1 MNDLSSLSRRSFLL
15 TGAALSAPL
24 LHAQQ
29 QTDFLTELSSYQ
41 DIKGKLPDYL
51 RALAHEKLAERKRVI
66 ASLKTPE
73 DVAKRKAL
81 VRSTIEAAIG
91 GFPEKTPLNPKVVG
105 TIQKDGYKIEKII
118 FESQPGFFVTAS
130 LYVPTRG
137 DGPFPGVL
145 YPLGHELGGKSH
157 DAWQRMLVTLA
168 RNGYVAI
175 TWDPAGQGERAQ
187 IYDPDFNQRTLIRST
202 TEHTVLGVE
211 CLLAGDNFAR
221 YTIWDGIRALDYLL
235 SRPEVDTS
243 RIACTGNSG
252 GGTHTSYIS
261 ALEDRIHVAAPSC
274 YLTGWGK
281 LIETIGPQDA
291 EQVLLPWI
299 AAGLD
304 HGDFPLAFAPR
315 PFLMLT
321 AIRDFFSIVGAR
333 EVFAEAKQ
341 VYGIFGAEDKIDK
354 AEVDRG
360 HGYHQ
365 PNRIRAYEW
374 FAKWLKK
381 ELYKDGEP
389 DVEVLEFEDLAC
401 TPTGRVASSIGG
413 ETVFTLNKKR
423 VDSFD
428 PKLPKVTSSGDLGA
442 FQKQVRERA
451 ARRSGFDQEKRT
463 VSSESYG
470 DITRQGY
477 RIEKLLLR
485 SRPEIPVPA
494 LFFSP
499 HTRSRKPA
507 VVYVHGRGKS
517 AEAAPGGE
525 IEWFVRQG
533 LAVLALDPRGM
544 GETDRVDDRN
554 GSDFPRY
561 FGDYE
566 SAMTSFLLAK
576 SLVGMRA
583 SDILAGVDWLSE
595 RGEVLPN
602 RIAIVG
608 KGKAA
613 VPALYAAA
621 FDERIAAA
629 AFEDMLASYRTVTDN
644 RINRDVL
651 ENVVIGALREYDLPD
666 LAAVIAPR
674 PVRLI
679 NPVDQ
684 LGMRLW
690 PEKAAQAYE
699 RAASVHATAG
709 GKLQVL
715 RRKTEAGPET
725 VYADLI

>member
-1 MNDLSSLSRRSFLL
+1 MNTSRRSFCLQAA
-15 TGAALSAPL
+15 GAALAAGPL
-24 LHAQQ
+24 RAQSE
-29 QTDFLTELSSYQ
+29 TDFLTGLSSFE
-41 DIKGKLPDYL
+41 DLKEKLPEHL
-51 RALAHEKLAERKRVI
+51 RELAFERLAERKRAI
-66 ASLKTPE
+66 AALKTPE
-73 DVAKRKAL
+73 DVAKRKAYI
-81 VRSTIEAAIG
+81 RKTIEEAMG

-105 TIQKDGYKIEKII
+105 TIEKDGYKIEKII
-118 FESQPGFFVTAS
+118 FESQPKFFVTAS

-137 DGPFPGVL
+137 EGRFPGVL
-145 YPLGHELGGKSH
+145 YPLGHEQGGKSH

-168 RNGYVAI
+168 RNGYVALA
-175 TWDPAGQGERAQ
+175 WDPLGQGERAQ
-187 IYDPDFNQRTLIRST
+187 IFDEDFNQRKLIRST
-202 TEHTVLGVE
+202 TEHSVLGVQ
-211 CLLAGDNFAR
+211 CLLAGDNVAR

-281 LIETIGPQDA
+281 LLETIGPQDA

-304 HGDFPLAFAPR
+304 HADFPIAFAPR
-315 PFLMLT
+315 PFLMLS
-321 AIRDFFSIVGAR
+321 AVRDFFSIVGAR
-333 EVFAEAKQ
+333 ATFAEARQ
-341 VYGIFGAEDKIDK
+341 VYGLFGAEDKI
-354 AEVDRG
+354 AMEEVDRG

-365 PNRIRAYEW
+365 PNRIKAYEW
-374 FAKWLKK
+374 FAKWLKN
-381 ELYKDGEP
+381 ELYNGGEP
-389 DVEVLEFEDLAC
+389 EVDVLEFEDLAC
-401 TPTGRVASSIGG
+401 TPTGRVANSLGG
-413 ETVFTLNKKR
+413 ETVFTLNRQR
-423 VDSFD
+423 VESFD
-428 PKLPKVTSSGDLGA
+428 PKLPRVGSQGDLGA
-442 FQKQVRERA
+442 FQKAVRARA
-451 ARRSGFDQEKRT
+451 ARRSGFGDGNRT
-463 VSSESYG
+463 LSSETYG
-470 DITRQGY
+470 SMQREGY
-477 RIEKLLLR
+477 RVEKLLLR
-485 SRPEIPVPA
+485 AQPEVPVPA

-499 HTRSRKPA
+499 NTRSRKAA
-507 VVYVHGRGKS
+507 VLYLHGRGKS

-525 IEWFVRQG
+525 MEWFARQG
-533 LAVLALDPRGM
+533 LAVLAIDPRGM

-561 FGDYE
+561 FGDYD

-583 SDILAGVDWLSE
+583 LDILAAVDWLQA

-613 VPALYAAA
+613 IPALYAAA

-629 AFEDMLASYRTVTDN
+629 AFEDMLVSYRAVVEH
-644 RINRDVL
+644 RIHRDAL
-651 ENVVIGALREYDLPD
+651 ENVVVGALREYDLTD
-666 LAAVIAPR
+666 LAASLAPR

-679 NPVDQ
+679 NPADP

-690 PEKAAQAYE
+690 PDAAKQAYAGVARVYE
-699 RAASVHATAG
+699 AAGAPD
-709 GKLQVL
+709 KLQVL
-715 RRKTEAGPET
+715 RRKTGAGPEN
-725 VYADLI
+725 VYAGLL